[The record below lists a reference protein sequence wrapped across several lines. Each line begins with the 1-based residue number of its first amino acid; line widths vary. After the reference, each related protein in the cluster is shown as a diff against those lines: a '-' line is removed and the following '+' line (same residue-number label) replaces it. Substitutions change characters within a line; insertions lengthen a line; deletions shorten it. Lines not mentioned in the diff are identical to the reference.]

1 MAIGTITKGAGFGGL
16 FEYLLDVDKK
26 PRIISSCVLNSEPNK
41 LAREFRAVSNLRP
54 TVRKP
59 VRHFSISFAPEDG
72 VVDDVV
78 KEAIAFQV
86 LDGLGYSDCQ
96 FIAIDH
102 HRDDP
107 GHDEIH
113 DHDHVHIVTNAVT
126 VHGRYVHDSYDQ
138 FKIQTI
144 LRQVE
149 KYFGLREIKSSWE
162 VQKEKAETTNLE
174 SDISQEVAQTLT
186 ECPNLQTWLDRLKQL
201 SINVRF
207 NLSKNDNVMGV
218 TFLKGGKSYRGSSIG
233 AKLAIVNER
242 VPIDSDDLD
251 LMKATNI
258 ETQAQPAELDEIEWA
273 MFDRT
278 VEMALLK
285 LGDDEK
291 FESNRV
297 KIKFDGDILSVNRVR
312 PSKLMLKATIVED
325 GEWEPIGFPNIDK
338 KDVELLERM
347 NKVPAQ
353 TFMPIPQIPSESVDL
368 KFESNLIKGLV
379 SSEIMVDEAD
389 LSYS

>member
-1 MAIGTITKGAGFGGL
+1 MAIGTISKGTGFGGL
-16 FEYLLDVDKK
+16 FEYLLDVAKK
-26 PRIISSCVLNSEPNK
+26 PRIISSCVLNSDPTK

-113 DHDHVHIVTNAVT
+113 DHDHMHIVTNAVT
-126 VHGRYVHDSYDQ
+126 VHGRYIHDSYDQ

-144 LRQVE
+144 LRKAE
-149 KYFGLREIKSSWE
+149 KYFELREIKSSWE
-162 VQKEKAETTNLE
+162 VKKEKATTIVE
-174 SDISQEVAQTLT
+174 SDIAQEVAQTLT
-186 ECPNLQTWLDRLKQL
+186 KCPDLQTWLDRLKQL
-201 SINVRF
+201 SISVRF
-207 NLSKNDNVMGV
+207 NLSKTDHVMGV
-218 TFLKGGKSYRGSSIG
+218 TFLKGGKSYKGSSIG
-233 AKLAIVNER
+233 AKLAIINER
-242 VPIDSDDLD
+242 VLINSGDLN

-285 LGDDEK
+285 LGEDEK

-297 KIKFDGDILSVNRVR
+297 KIKLDGDILSIHRVR
-312 PSKLMLKATIVED
+312 PNKLMLKATIVED

-353 TFMPIPQIPSESVDL
+353 TFTPIPQMERESVDE
-368 KFESNLIKGLV
+368 KFESNPIKGLV
-379 SSEIMVDEAD
+379 SSEIVVDGAD
-389 LSYS
+389 LSY

>member
-1 MAIGTITKGAGFGGL
+1 MAIGTISKGTGFGGL
-16 FEYLLDVDKK
+16 FEYLLDVAKK
-26 PRIISSCVLNSEPNK
+26 PRIISSCVLNCDPTK

-113 DHDHVHIVTNAVT
+113 DHDHMHVVTNAVT
-126 VHGRYVHDSYDQ
+126 VHGRYIHDSYDQ

-144 LRQVE
+144 LRKAE
-149 KYFGLREIKSSWE
+149 KYFELREIKSSWE
-162 VQKEKAETTNLE
+162 VKKEKATTIVE
-174 SDISQEVAQTLT
+174 SDIAQEVAQTLT
-186 ECPNLQTWLDRLKQL
+186 KCPDLQTWLDRLKQL
-201 SINVRF
+201 SISVRF
-207 NLSKNDNVMGV
+207 NLSKTDNVMGV
-218 TFLKGGKSYRGSSIG
+218 TFLKGGKSYKGSSIG

-242 VPIDSDDLD
+242 VPINSGDLN

-285 LGDDEK
+285 LGEDEK

-297 KIKFDGDILSVNRVR
+297 KIKLDGDILSVHRVR
-312 PSKLMLKATIVED
+312 PNKLMLKATIVED

-353 TFMPIPQIPSESVDL
+353 TFTPIPQMERESVDE
-368 KFESNLIKGLV
+368 KFESNPIKGLV
-379 SSEIMVDEAD
+379 SSEIVVDGAD
-389 LSYS
+389 LSY

>member
-1 MAIGTITKGAGFGGL
+1 MAIGTISKGTGFGGL
-16 FEYLLDVDKK
+16 FEYLLDVAKK
-26 PRIISSCVLNSEPNK
+26 PRIISSCVLNSDPTK

-78 KEAIAFQV
+78 KEAIAFQI

-113 DHDHVHIVTNAVT
+113 DHDHMHVVTNAVT
-126 VHGRYVHDSYDQ
+126 VHGRYIHDSYDQ

-144 LRQVE
+144 LRKAE
-149 KYFGLREIKSSWE
+149 KYFELREIKSSWE
-162 VQKEKAETTNLE
+162 VKKEKATTIVE
-174 SDISQEVAQTLT
+174 SDIAQEVAQTLT
-186 ECPNLQTWLDRLKQL
+186 KCPDLQTWLDRLKQL
-201 SINVRF
+201 SISVRF
-207 NLSKNDNVMGV
+207 NLSKTDNVMGV
-218 TFLKGGKSYRGSSIG
+218 TFLKGGKSYKGSSIG

-242 VPIDSDDLD
+242 VPINSGDLN

-285 LGDDEK
+285 LGEDEK

-297 KIKFDGDILSVNRVR
+297 KIKLDGDILSVHRVR
-312 PSKLMLKATIVED
+312 PNKLMLKATIVED

-353 TFMPIPQIPSESVDL
+353 TFTPIPQMERESVDE
-368 KFESNLIKGLV
+368 KFESNPIKGLV
-379 SSEIMVDEAD
+379 SSEIVVDGAD
-389 LSYS
+389 LSY